1 VAKDGG
7 DRGGAATGEGMEVTA
22 ADGASGDSDE
32 EFARADGRQGELSEA
47 KREAGAVEE
56 GGGVA
61 HRS

>member
-1 VAKDGG
+1 
-7 DRGGAATGEGMEVTA
+7 MEVSA